1 MNLLHSFLRRS
12 LPLAGVLFAAL
23 PRPSHAADAA
33 EPSVVVQ
40 PSSTCSAAYVDG
52 ALQHALE
59 VELAATPLEL
69 VAAADDVASPPRLT
83 LSAECEE
90 EAVSLRVWSSVPR
103 LVVARTVALTD
114 VPEAARAR
122 TLALIVREALA
133 PVRADASSSS
143 APSSSALSSEGELEP
158 STPRR
163 SRRMPSA
170 LLTRDNP
177 YDAGLAPLDPSE
189 SSFDPRPIRI
199 GAAAQGRL
207 FLDDDNLLLALEV
220 GASGPLSQTLD
231 WGIEASHIDGKISS
245 VVSALD
251 VDWWNASMGIDF
263 VLARS
268 MLFAIGPRFSLG
280 SLTIS
285 DDPTDREHTLVT
297 QLGARTKLDLPL
309 GQQASVQMTTAIQH
323 RLGVL
328 ALEAD
333 YSGFDRALDGWLLSW
348 GLGLAMAL

>member
-1 MNLLHSFLRRS
+1 
-12 LPLAGVLFAAL
+12 
-23 PRPSHAADAA
+23 
-33 EPSVVVQ
+33 
-40 PSSTCSAAYVDG
+40 
-52 ALQHALE
+52 
-59 VELAATPLEL
+59 
-69 VAAADDVASPPRLT
+69 
-83 LSAECEE
+83 
-90 EAVSLRVWSSVPR
+90 
-103 LVVARTVALTD
+103 
-114 VPEAARAR
+114 
-122 TLALIVREALA
+122 
-133 PVRADASSSS
+133 
-143 APSSSALSSEGELEP
+143 
-158 STPRR
+158 
-163 SRRMPSA
+163 MPSA
-170 LLTRDNP
+170 LLTRNNP

-220 GASGPLSQTLD
+220 GASVPLSETLD
-231 WGIEASHIDGKISS
+231 FGIEASHIDGKLSS
-245 VVSALD
+245 VVRALD
-251 VDWWNASMGIDF
+251 VDWWNASIGFDF

-268 MLFAIGPRFSLG
+268 ILFAIGPRFSLG

-285 DDPTDREHTLVT
+285 DDAADREHTLVT